1 MKENKLSYTFE
12 SSVNSQGQ
20 QTVKQNKNSRGVFE
34 SSVNSQGK
42 QTKMADVLAQI
53 RVSINCGIDV

>member
-1 MKENKLSYTFE
+1 MERKFE
-12 SSVNSQGQ
+12 SSVNLQGK
-20 QTVKQNKNSRGVFE
+20 QTAADFTDNTIMFE

>member
-1 MKENKLSYTFE
+1 MFE
-12 SSVNSQGQ
+12 SSVNSYGK
-20 QTVKQNKNSRGVFE
+20 QTIIHESAAVTGFE
-34 SSVNSQGK
+34 SSVNSYGK